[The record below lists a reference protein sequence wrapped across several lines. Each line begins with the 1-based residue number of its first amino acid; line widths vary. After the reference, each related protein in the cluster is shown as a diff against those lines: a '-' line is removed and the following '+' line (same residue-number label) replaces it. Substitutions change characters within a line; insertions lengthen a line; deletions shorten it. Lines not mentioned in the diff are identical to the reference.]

1 MQVRLVPVAEAFFDY
16 VNEVAEKLRSQGVR
30 VEVDLS
36 SDRFGK
42 KIRTA
47 AKERVPY
54 ILIAGGEDAE
64 AGAVSFR
71 YRGGKQENGIPVD
84 EAVAQIVEAIRS
96 RRNDI

>member
-1 MQVRLVPVAEAFFDY
+1 M
-16 VNEVAEKLRSQGVR
+16 
-30 VEVDLS
+30 EVDLS

>member
-1 MQVRLVPVAEAFFDY
+1 MQVRLVPVAEAFYDY
-16 VNEVAEKLRSQGVR
+16 VEKVAAKLREKGVR

-71 YRGGKQENGIPVD
+71 YRGGRQENGVPVD
-84 EAVAQIVEAIRS
+84 QAVEKIVDSIRA